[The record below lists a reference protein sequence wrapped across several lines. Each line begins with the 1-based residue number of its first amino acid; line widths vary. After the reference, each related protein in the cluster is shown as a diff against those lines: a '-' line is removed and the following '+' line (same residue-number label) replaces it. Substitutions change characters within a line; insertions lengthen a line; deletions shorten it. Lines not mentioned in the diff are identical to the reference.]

1 MFDCHLNCDDIEQ
14 HVAKLLTSVCSCG
27 QPWRMIT
34 YLSKEELYHT
44 LAILGQQGSELDPF
58 REVSVATIPEA
69 MTSSSG
75 L

>member
-14 HVAKLLTSVCSCG
+14 DARCKIPYHCLLNFLWAAMSHD
-27 QPWRMIT
+27 
-34 YLSKEELYHT
+34 YLVKEELYHT

-58 REVSVATIPEA
+58 REVVCRHN
-69 MTSSSG
+69 